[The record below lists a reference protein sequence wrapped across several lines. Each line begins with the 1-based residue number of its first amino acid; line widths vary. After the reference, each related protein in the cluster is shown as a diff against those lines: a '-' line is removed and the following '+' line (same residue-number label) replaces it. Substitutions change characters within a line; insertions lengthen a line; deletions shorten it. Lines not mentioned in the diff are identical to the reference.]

1 MQAGQ
6 ELDLPVYFGDAGS
19 GAVLHSVGAHRA
31 ACAVITLDT
40 PGANYRTV
48 WALHK
53 NFPKV
58 KIYVR
63 AHDVHHGLNL
73 EKAGATAV
81 VPETLEPSLQL
92 AAAVLSQLN
101 MPQDEV
107 TAAIQQFRRDHIS
120 ELQVGLRM
128 PTGTPKPPPPPQ
140 EGTQSFGTSEGAKYS
155 CSANCMNSGYPSLPL
170 AVRCR
175 SSSSCSWL
183 PRPCDS

>member
-1 MQAGQ
+1 MRENVQAGQ

-120 ELQVGLRM
+120 ELQVGCFLDKISSI
-128 PTGTPKPPPPPQ
+128 PST
-140 EGTQSFGTSEGAKYS
+140 SF
-155 CSANCMNSGYPSLPL
+155 L
-170 AVRCR
+170 
-175 SSSSCSWL
+175 SSSPPDKAML
-183 PRPCDS
+183 P